1 MRLVFFGTPDVAVP
15 ALHAFVDAPDVDVVA
30 VVTNPDRPRGRS
42 RTPVAPPVKD
52 AAVAAGIEVWQ
63 PERGPDVLDELGT
76 AAPDVCAVVAY
87 GSILPRAVLDVPTHG
102 FVNLHFSLLPRWRGA
117 APVQHAIRAGD
128 DVTGLTTFVLDEGM
142 DTGPVLDRVEIPI
155 HPGETTGDLLDRLAV
170 AGAPVLVDSVR
181 ALVAGAVPTAQPTDG
196 VTMAPR
202 IDPRDVRIDFR
213 EPAAVVS
220 ALVRSASPRP
230 GAHTTRAGDRF
241 KLYDAVVAGGPADP
255 VDTGEASAGEASAGD
270 DPPAH
275 DPMQALGAPGELLV
289 ADADGLVIA
298 CGSGAIRTTRV
309 QPAGKPVMDA
319 VDFVNGYQ
327 PDPGERFGADGGSP

>member
-1 MRLVFFGTPDVAVP
+1 MRVVFFGTPDVAVP
-15 ALHAFVDAPDVDVVA
+15 ALTAFVDASDVDVVA

-52 AAVAAGIEVWQ
+52 AAGAAGIPVWQ
-63 PERGPDVLDELGT
+63 PERGRDVLDDLAA

-87 GSILPRAVLDVPTHG
+87 GSILPEAVLDVPTHG

-128 DVTGLTTFVLDEGM
+128 AVTGMTTFVLDEGM
-142 DTGPVLDRVEIPI
+142 DTGPVLDRVETPI
-155 HPGETTGDLLDRLAV
+155 HPGETTGDLLDRLAI

-181 ALVAGAVPTAQPTDG
+181 ALVAGAVPTPQPADG

-202 IDPRDVRIDFR
+202 IDPRDVRIDFDD
-213 EPAAVVS
+213 PAEVVA

-230 GAHTTRAGDRF
+230 GAHTTRSGDRF
-241 KLYDAVVAGGPADP
+241 KLYDAVAVGGPADP
-255 VDTGEASAGEASAGD
+255 IEADEDAA
-270 DPPAH
+270 PPV
-275 DPMQALGAPGELLV
+275 GTPGELLA

-298 CGSGAIRTTRV
+298 CGTGAIRTTRV
-309 QPAGKPVMDA
+309 QPAGKPTMDA

-327 PDPGERFGADGGSP
+327 PTPGERFGVDHADGVSR